1 VFNRKLIAKILLV
14 SFFLFESIQ
23 VAQAVVA
30 PTISSQPTSIV
41 VASGTTSFNL
51 TVTATVNDGGTLSYQ
66 WYKRAHLNDNS
77 PTTLSNTSRISGATT
92 RSLTIGASG
101 AGNTVAASDA
111 GIFYVIVTNTL
122 SGSSLSTTSSNAV
135 VVITLLDE
143 DFRDASLSNSS
154 DWVFTYNNSSYANSA
169 RSLQGGTNSTANEY
183 FQPCLTAASGAAT
196 TVTSG
201 ATEATVGAGTDKTV
215 SVLGSCNGSA
225 LVTTGNGAL
234 RMSSNRLDTKSSAVF
249 TREISTASGL
259 DISFGFASY
268 GGLEGAGTGRTA
280 DGSGFYLKA
289 GSSTDYAPGGA
300 GGAIGY
306 ARRVNETGVDK
317 GLFAIGLDAYG
328 NVGQANHVGNNCAA
342 GTITDFNGTTYTAVN
357 NVTTTANKIAL
368 LGPTGATRLQGYCLM
383 TSPTGTAT
391 TTLSGYSGGS
401 RSITFTNPSVSNR
414 TSGTNSTCTVC
425 KDVRIIVDSSAI
437 ASADRKIYVI
447 VDGTVRYEV
456 NQPQAL
462 KDSSTFKFG
471 FSSAT
476 GGSSIISEF
485 WGINVRTFTGV
496 TAPDRPTSVSAAT
509 ANNVDSSKTISWTAP
524 AAWGI
529 GELASGATGAVNRSY
544 VARIIDSSGNETGW
558 NCATTS
564 TSCTIEGI
572 TSGTYTARVTA
583 INRSGI
589 SSLPSDGSSS
599 FTSTLTVQTT
609 CSTFARIINGSF
621 EDDAIQG
628 TNGETIP
635 LANIGTGTVNEGN
648 YLWRGYN
655 GSTTAEP
662 TMFLNL
668 QESSYASPSATIRR
682 INGWETTSNDGKIEI
697 QRQRSGYEAT
707 ENTYLESAYFDRF
720 GPTPAQGS
728 YWAELNAD
736 EIGALYQ
743 DIITVPNT
751 IMRWSIKHRGREE
764 EDEEMQVKIGATN
777 STTAQVP
784 IARRTPNTI
793 WGTTPPTSWSTDSG
807 YTSSSTITGRLSSGW
822 VEYQGSY
829 TIPANQTTTRF
840 SFESNTPGSVA
851 NFLDDIVFTPLAAC
865 PDLVVGTASTSQT
878 VNVLLNDYGYELN
891 TLAVINASQ
900 VSGPTVSA
908 VTFSGNNI
916 TFTPPSNFNANSDPI
931 VISYT
936 FRNGSNSNEISSAR
950 LTIIGSCNSMGQL
963 QNGDFETP
971 VVEFAGS
978 GSILEDAFE
987 SPGTSPFWIATQSDD
1002 PRIEVW
1008 RQPVAGT
1015 DGGAISDSSDSYA
1028 KSGRQLAELAV
1039 TAHTDG
1045 IYQDLPT
1052 VEGAVIRYKFSHHR
1066 RSSPPADDP
1075 DAIPE
1080 PVVPDEMQVRIGAT
1094 NSPSVNVPLT
1104 HRSNNATQSI
1114 ASNGFLITSDNF
1126 WHDYSGAYVA
1136 GTEGTTRI
1144 QFAGVSSGGGFS
1156 DGGNLIDAIEFSTLL
1171 VCPFTRTVVSGNS
1184 LNINVFDIDG
1194 DSVLDTEDSRG
1205 TTQSNICDTTND
1217 VSGGCTTAS
1226 ITVSGLAGAT
1236 ATVLADSS
1244 GRSLQFTAPSG
1255 VTTQTT
1261 VQVQISIRNEFSDIS
1276 SGTITFQVVPEGSQ
1290 RGINRYP
1297 IDPRVTS
1304 ANIRSVNLT
1313 SISNTNIYTCIDL
1326 VTANNSTEVDTS
1338 NTAPTLEVSDGG
1350 VQTSSNSA
1358 RSLTIR
1364 GSLADSR
1371 DAIRGLRINAQGANP
1386 VMDTSGTS
1394 RWLLIRMRAL
1404 NENDPTAP
1412 TCSTVNRTWIEL
1424 SPLKLTRVKKVVVSL
1439 QKKP

>member
-1 VFNRKLIAKILLV
+1 VFSRKLTAKILLL

-30 PTISSQPTSIV
+30 PTITSQPTSIV
-41 VASGTTSFNL
+41 VLSGTTSFNL

-169 RSLQGGTNSTANEY
+169 QSLQGGTASTANEY
-183 FQPCLTAASGAAT
+183 FQPCLTAASGTAT

-201 ATEATVGAGTDKTV
+201 ATEATVGAGNDKTV

-268 GGLEGAGTGRTA
+268 GGLEGAGTGGTA

-306 ARRVNETGVDK
+306 ARRLSENGVHQ

-328 NVGQANHVGNNCAA
+328 NVGQANHVGTNCAA
-342 GTITDFNGTTYTAVN
+342 NATIPDFNNTTYTAVA
-357 NVTTTANKIAL
+357 NVATTSNKIAL

-383 TSPTGTAT
+383 ASPTGTSS

-401 RSITFTNPSVSNR
+401 RSITFMNPSVSNR
-414 TSGTNSTCTVC
+414 TSGTNNTCTVC

-437 ASADRKIYVI
+437 ASTDRKIYVI

-496 TAPDRPTSVSAAT
+496 TAPDRPTSVSTAT

-558 NCATTS
+558 NCTTTS

-599 FTSTLTVQTT
+599 FTSTLTVQTS
-609 CSTFARIINGSF
+609 CSTFARIVNGSF
-621 EDDAIQG
+621 EDAAVESTG
-628 TNGETIP
+628 GATIA
-635 LANIGTGTVNEGN
+635 LSSIGTGTNASGN

-655 GSTTAEP
+655 GDSTAEP

-668 QESSYASPSATIRR
+668 QESSYASPSTTIRR
-682 INGWETTSNDGKIEI
+682 INGWETTASDGKIEI

-707 ENTYLESAYFDRF
+707 ANTSSEDLYFDNY

-736 EIGALYQ
+736 AIGALYQ
-743 DIITVPNT
+743 DLATVPNT
-751 IMRWSIKHRGREE
+751 IMRWSIKHRGRQER
-764 EDEEMQVKIGATN
+764 DESMQVKIGPTN
-777 STTAQVP
+777 STTAQSP
-784 IARRTPNTI
+784 TARRTPNTI
-793 WGTTPPTSWSTDSG
+793 WESTAPTSWSADSG
-807 YTSSSTITGRLSSGW
+807 YTSSSTITSRLSSGW

-840 SFESNTPGSVA
+840 SFESETQGSTA
-851 NFLDDIVFTPLAAC
+851 NLLDDIVFTPLAAC

-900 VSGPTVSA
+900 VSGPTVSS

-916 TFTPPSNFNANSDPI
+916 TFTPPSNFDANSAPI

-950 LTIIGSCNSMGQL
+950 LIITGSCNSIGQL

-971 VVEFAGS
+971 VGTAGGAS
-978 GSILEDAFE
+978 NPSDASA
-987 SPGTSPFWIATQSDD
+987 SPSTSPFWLASLSNDRT
-1002 PRIEVW
+1002 IEIW
-1008 RQPVAGT
+1008 RQPVTEGS
-1015 DGGAISDSSDSYA
+1015 DGSLMSAPSNSYA
-1028 KSGRQLAELAV
+1028 KSGEQLAELAPNTPGNGV
-1039 TAHTDG
+1039 
-1045 IYQDLPT
+1045 YQDLPT
-1052 VEGAVIRYKFSHHR
+1052 VEGAVIRYRLSHHR
-1066 RSSPPADDP
+1066 RGSSGSD
-1075 DAIPE
+1075 
-1080 PVVPDEMQVRIGAT
+1080 VMNVKIGAT

-1114 ASNGFLITSDNF
+1114 ANNGNLTASDNY
-1126 WHDYSGAYVA
+1126 WHDYSGVYVA
-1136 GTEGTTRI
+1136 GTEGTTRFE
-1144 QFAGVSSGGGFS
+1144 FAGVSSATGGGS
-1156 DGGNLIDAIEFSTLL
+1156 GNLLDAIEFSTLL

-1184 LNINVFDIDG
+1184 LNVNVFDVDG
-1194 DSVLDTEDSRG
+1194 DSILDTEDSRG
-1205 TTQSNICDTTND
+1205 TTQSNICAPSND

-1236 ATVLADSS
+1236 ATVLANSS

-1255 VTTQTT
+1255 VTTQTS
-1261 VQVQISIRNEFSDIS
+1261 VQVQFSIRNEFSDIS
-1276 SGTITFQVVPEGSQ
+1276 SGTITIQVVPEGSQ

-1297 IDPRVTS
+1297 IDPRVSS

-1313 SISNTNIYTCIDL
+1313 SSSTTNIFTCIDL
-1326 VTANNSTEVDTS
+1326 VVANNSTEVVTS
-1338 NTAPTLEVSDGG
+1338 GTAPTLAISSGG
-1350 VQTSSNSA
+1350 TQASANSS

-1364 GSLADSR
+1364 GTLANNQA
-1371 DAIRGLRINAQGANP
+1371 AISGLRVNAQGANP
-1386 VMDTSGTS
+1386 IIETNGSS

-1404 NENDPTAP
+1404 NENDSTTT
-1412 TCSTVNRTWIEL
+1412 TCSSVNRTWIEL
-1424 SPLKLTRVKKVVVSL
+1424 SPLKLSRIKKITVSL
-1439 QKKP
+1439 NKKQ

>member
-1 VFNRKLIAKILLV
+1 MFTRKFTATILLV

-30 PTISSQPTSIV
+30 PTITSQPTSIV
-41 VASGTTSFNL
+41 VSSGTTSFNL

-122 SGSSLSTTSSNAV
+122 SGSTLSTTSSNAV

-154 DWVFTYNNSSYANSA
+154 DWVFTYNNSDYANFA
-169 RSLQGGTNSTANEY
+169 RSLEGGTASTANEY

-201 ATEATVGAGTDKTV
+201 DTEATVGAGNDKTV
-215 SVLGSCNGSA
+215 DVLGSCNGSN
-225 LVTTGNGAL
+225 LVTAGNGAL

-268 GGLEGAGTGRTA
+268 GGLEGAGTGGTA

-306 ARRVNETGVDK
+306 ARRVSENGVAQ

-328 NVGQANHVGNNCAA
+328 NVGQANHVGEDCANA
-342 GTITDFNGTTYTAVN
+342 SETDYSITDFNSATYTAVD
-357 NVTTTANKIAL
+357 NVSTTANKIAL

-383 TSPTGTAT
+383 ASPTGTAT

-401 RSITFTNPSVSNR
+401 RSITFMNPSVSNR

-529 GELASGATGAVNRSY
+529 GELASGATGAVDRSY

-558 NCATTS
+558 NCTTTS

-599 FTSTLTVQTT
+599 FTSTLTVQTS
-609 CSTFARIINGSF
+609 CSTFARIVNGSF
-621 EDDAIQG
+621 EDAAVQSTG
-628 TNGETIP
+628 GATIA
-635 LANIGTGTVNEGN
+635 LSSIGTGTNASGN

-655 GSTTAEP
+655 GASTNEP

-668 QESSYASPSATIRR
+668 QESSYASPSTTIRR
-682 INGWETTSNDGKIEI
+682 INGWETTASDGKIEI

-707 ENTYLESAYFDRF
+707 STTYQQSLYYDKY

-736 EIGALYQ
+736 AIGALYQ
-743 DIITVPNT
+743 DLATVPNT
-751 IMRWSIKHRGREE
+751 IMRWSIKHRGRKEI
-764 EDEEMQVKIGATN
+764 DESMQVKIGPTN
-777 STTAQVP
+777 STTAQSAT
-784 IARRTPNTI
+784 ARRTPNTI
-793 WGTTPPTSWSTDSG
+793 WGSTPPTSWSADSG
-807 YTSSSTITGRLSSGW
+807 YTSSSTITDRLSSGW

-829 TIPANQTTTRF
+829 TIPASQTTTRF
-840 SFESNTPGSVA
+840 SFESITAGSVA
-851 NFLDDIVFTPLAAC
+851 NLLDDIVFTPLAAC

-900 VSGPTVSA
+900 VSGPTVSS

-916 TFTPPSNFNANSDPI
+916 TFTPPSNFDANSAPI

-950 LTIIGSCNSMGQL
+950 LVITGSCNSIGQL

-971 VVEFAGS
+971 VGTAGGAS
-978 GSILEDAFE
+978 TSSDA
-987 SPGTSPFWIATQSDD
+987 SATPSASPFWLATLSND
-1002 PRIEVW
+1002 RNIEIW
-1008 RQPVAGT
+1008 RQPVTEGS
-1015 DGGAISDSSDSYA
+1015 DGSVMSQPSNSYA
-1028 KSGRQLAELAV
+1028 KSGEQLAELAPNIAGNGV
-1039 TAHTDG
+1039 
-1045 IYQDLPT
+1045 YQDLPT
-1052 VEGAVIRYKFSHHR
+1052 VEGAVIRYRLSHHR
-1066 RSSPPADDP
+1066 RGSSGSD
-1075 DAIPE
+1075 
-1080 PVVPDEMQVRIGAT
+1080 VMNVKIGAT

-1114 ASNGFLITSDNF
+1114 ANNGNLTASDNY
-1126 WHDYSGAYVA
+1126 WHDYSGVYVA
-1136 GTEGTTRI
+1136 GTEGTTRFE
-1144 QFAGVSSGGGFS
+1144 FAGVSSATGGGS
-1156 DGGNLIDAIEFSTLL
+1156 GNLLDAIEFSTLL

-1184 LNINVFDIDG
+1184 LNVNVFDVDG
-1194 DSVLDTEDSRG
+1194 DSTVDTEDSRG
-1205 TTQSNICDTTND
+1205 TTQSNICATSND

-1236 ATVLADSS
+1236 ATVLASSS

-1261 VQVQISIRNEFSDIS
+1261 VQVQFSIRNEFSDIS

-1297 IDPRVTS
+1297 IDPRATS

-1313 SISNTNIYTCIDL
+1313 SSSNTNIYTCIDL
-1326 VTANNSTEVDTS
+1326 VTANNSTVVVTS
-1338 NTAPTLEVSDGG
+1338 STAPTLAISSGG
-1350 VQTSSNSA
+1350 TQTSTNSS

-1364 GSLADSR
+1364 GTLANNQA
-1371 DAIRGLRINAQGANP
+1371 AISGLRVDAQGANP
-1386 VMDTSGTS
+1386 IIETNGIS

-1404 NENDPTAP
+1404 NENDSTT

-1424 SPLKLTRVKKVVVSL
+1424 SPLKLSRIKKVTVSL
-1439 QKKP
+1439 DKKQ

>member
-1 VFNRKLIAKILLV
+1 MISRKLTAKILLV

-23 VAQAVVA
+23 FAHAVVA

-122 SGSSLSTTSSNAV
+122 SGSSLSATSSNAV

-154 DWVFTYNNSSYANSA
+154 DWVFTYNNSTYANSA
-169 RSLQGGTNSTANEY
+169 QLLQGGSYSTANEY
-183 FQPCLTAASGAAT
+183 FQPCLTAAGGSAT

-201 ATEATVGAGTDKTV
+201 DTEATVGAGTDKTV
-215 SVLGSCNGSA
+215 SVLGSCNESA

-268 GGLEGAGTGRTA
+268 GGLEGNNTGGNNTGRTA

-328 NVGQANHVGNNCAA
+328 NVGQANHVGTNCAA
-342 GTITDFNGTTYTAVN
+342 GTITDFNNTTYTAVN
-357 NVTTTANKIAL
+357 NVSTTANKIAL

-383 TSPTGTAT
+383 TSPTGNAT

-414 TSGTNSTCTVC
+414 TSGTNNTCTVC

-529 GELASGATGAVNRSY
+529 GELASGATGAVDRSY

-558 NCATTS
+558 NCTTTS

-599 FTSTLTVQTT
+599 FTSTLTVQTS
-609 CSTFARIINGSF
+609 CSTFARIVNGSF
-621 EDDAIQG
+621 EDAAIESTGGQTIALSSITTG
-628 TNGETIP
+628 TNES
-635 LANIGTGTVNEGN
+635 GN

-655 GSTTAEP
+655 GATTTEP

-668 QESSYASPSATIRR
+668 QQSSYDSPSETIRR
-682 INGWETTSNDGKIEI
+682 INGWQTTTEDGKIEI
-697 QRQRSGYEAT
+697 QRQRSDHEAT
-707 ENTYLESAYFDRF
+707 ADTYLLDAYFDRY
-720 GPTPAQGS
+720 GPTPAHGS

-736 EIGALYQ
+736 EVGALYQ
-743 DIITVPNT
+743 DVATVPNT
-751 IMRWSIKHRGREE
+751 IMRWSIKHRGRKEIN
-764 EDEEMQVKIGATN
+764 EEMQVKIGTTS
-777 STTAQVP
+777 STTAQSA

-793 WGTTPPTSWSTDSG
+793 WGSTPPTSWSADSG
-807 YTSSSTITGRLSSGW
+807 YTSSSTITDRLSSGW

-840 SFESNTPGSVA
+840 SFESITPGSVA
-851 NFLDDIVFTPLAAC
+851 NLLDDIIFTPLAAC

-900 VSGPTVSA
+900 ISGPTVSS

-916 TFTPPSNFNANSDPI
+916 TFTPPSNFNANSAPI

-936 FRNGSNSNEISSAR
+936 FRNGNNSNEISSAR
-950 LTIIGSCNSMGQL
+950 LIITGSCSSIGQL
-963 QNGDFETP
+963 QNGGFEAPTVTAGDYSITSDASATP
-971 VVEFAGS
+971 SA
-978 GSILEDAFE
+978 
-987 SPGTSPFWIATQSDD
+987 SPFWLATLSND
-1002 PRIEVW
+1002 RNVEIW
-1008 RQPVAGT
+1008 RQPEFEGS
-1015 DGGAISDSSDSYA
+1015 DGSVISGPSDSYA
-1028 KSGRQLAELAV
+1028 KSGEQLAELAPNNV
-1039 TAHTDG
+1039 G
-1045 IYQDLPT
+1045 NGVYQDLPT
-1052 VEGAVIRYKFSHHR
+1052 VEGAVIRYIFSHHR
-1066 RSSPPADDP
+1066 RGSSGSD
-1075 DAIPE
+1075 
-1080 PVVPDEMQVRIGAT
+1080 VMNVKIGAT

-1104 HRSNNATQSI
+1104 HQSNNATQSI
-1114 ASNGFLITSDNF
+1114 ASNGNLTASDDY
-1126 WHDYSGAYVA
+1126 WHDYSGVYVA
-1136 GTEGTTRI
+1136 GTESTTRFEFTGI
-1144 QFAGVSSGGGFS
+1144 SSADGGSSG
-1156 DGGNLIDAIEFSTLL
+1156 NLLDAIEFSTLL

-1184 LNINVFDIDG
+1184 LNVNVFDVDG
-1194 DSVLDTEDSRG
+1194 DSTVDTEDSRG
-1205 TTQSNICDTTND
+1205 TTQSNICATSND

-1236 ATVLADSS
+1236 ATVLASSS

-1261 VQVQISIRNEFSDIS
+1261 VQVQFSIRNEFSDIS

-1297 IDPRVTS
+1297 IDPRATS

-1313 SISNTNIYTCIDL
+1313 SSSNTNIYTCIDL
-1326 VTANNSTEVDTS
+1326 VTANNSTEVETS
-1338 NTAPTLEVSDGG
+1338 NTAPTLSISSGG
-1350 VQTSSNSA
+1350 TQTSTNSS

-1364 GSLADSR
+1364 GTLANNQS
-1371 DAIRGLRINAQGANP
+1371 AISGLRANAQGANP
-1386 VMDTSGTS
+1386 IMDTSGTS

-1404 NENDPTAP
+1404 NENDSTTT

-1424 SPLKLTRVKKVVVSL
+1424 SPLRLSRIKKVVVSL
-1439 QKKP
+1439 QKKS

>member
-1 VFNRKLIAKILLV
+1 MISRKLTAKILLV

-23 VAQAVVA
+23 FAHAVVA

-154 DWVFTYNNSSYANSA
+154 DWVFTYNNSSYANTSRA
-169 RSLQGGTNSTANEY
+169 LQGGTSSTANEY

-201 ATEATVGAGTDKTV
+201 ATEATVGAGNDKTV
-215 SVLGSCNGSA
+215 SVLGSCNGLA

-289 GSSTDYAPGGA
+289 GSSTDYVPGGA

-357 NVTTTANKIAL
+357 NVSTTANKIAL

-383 TSPTGTAT
+383 TSPTGNAT

-414 TSGTNSTCTVC
+414 TSGTNNTCTVC

-509 ANNVDSSKTISWTAP
+509 ANNVDSSKTISWSAP

-529 GELASGATGAVNRSY
+529 GELASGATGAVDRSY

-558 NCATTS
+558 NCTTTS

-628 TNGETIP
+628 TNGETIA
-635 LANIGTGTVNEGN
+635 LAAIGTGTVNGEN

-655 GSTTAEP
+655 GSTTNEP

-668 QESSYASPSATIRR
+668 QQSSYTTPSEDIRR
-682 INGWETTSNDGKIEI
+682 INGWQTTSSDGKIEI

-707 ENTYLESAYFDRF
+707 PNTYEQSSYYDKY
-720 GPTPAQGS
+720 GPTPAQGR

-736 EIGALYQ
+736 QIGALYQ
-743 DIITVPNT
+743 DVTTVPNT
-751 IMRWSIKHRGREE
+751 IMRWSIKHRGRQET
-764 EDEEMQVKIGATN
+764 DESMQVKIGTTN

-793 WGTTPPTSWSTDSG
+793 WGSTPPTSWSADSG
-807 YTSSSTITGRLSSGW
+807 YTSSSTITSRLSSGW
-822 VEYQGSY
+822 REYQGSY

-840 SFESNTPGSVA
+840 SFESITAGSVA
-851 NFLDDIVFTPLAAC
+851 NLLDDIVFTPLAAC

-900 VSGPTVSA
+900 VSGPTVSS
-908 VTFSGNNI
+908 VSFSGNNI
-916 TFTPPSNFNANSDPI
+916 TFTPPSNFDANSAPI

-950 LTIIGSCNSMGQL
+950 LIITGSCNSIGQL

-971 VVEFAGS
+971 VVEAGS
-978 GSILEDAFE
+978 FSISPDASA
-987 SPGTSPFWIATQSDD
+987 SPSASPFWLATLTND
-1002 PRIEVW
+1002 RNIEIW
-1008 RQPVAGT
+1008 RQPAAGT
-1015 DGGAISDSSDSYA
+1015 DGNEMPDPSLSYA
-1028 KSGRQLAELAV
+1028 KSGEQLAELAPNIV
-1039 TAHTDG
+1039 GNG

-1066 RSSPPADDP
+1066 RGWADTSEP
-1075 DAIPE
+1075 D
-1080 PVVPDEMQVRIGAT
+1080 VMQVKIGAT

-1104 HRSNNATQSI
+1104 HRSNNAMQSI
-1114 ASNGFLITSDNF
+1114 ENDGNLTASDNY
-1126 WHDYSGAYVA
+1126 WHDYTGAYVA
-1136 GTEGTTRI
+1136 GSEGTTR
-1144 QFAGVSSGGGFS
+1144 FEFTGVTSAFGDSSG
-1156 DGGNLIDAIEFSTLL
+1156 NLLDAIEFSTLL

-1184 LNINVFDIDG
+1184 LNINVFDVDR
-1194 DSVLDTEDSRG
+1194 DSILDTEDSRG
-1205 TTQSNICDTTND
+1205 TSQSNICATTND

-1236 ATVLADSS
+1236 ATVLANSS
-1244 GRSLQFTAPSG
+1244 GRSLRFTAPSG
-1255 VTTQTT
+1255 VTNQTS
-1261 VQVQISIRNEFSDIS
+1261 VQVQFSIRNEFSDIS

-1297 IDPRVTS
+1297 IDPRATT

-1313 SISNTNIYTCIDL
+1313 SSSNTNIFTCIDL

-1338 NTAPTLEVSDGG
+1338 NTAPTLSISSGG
-1350 VQTSSNSA
+1350 TQTSANSS

-1364 GSLADSR
+1364 GTLANNQS
-1371 DAIRGLRINAQGANP
+1371 AISGLRVNAEGANRI
-1386 VMDTSGTS
+1386 MDTSGTS

-1404 NENDPTAP
+1404 NENDSTTT

-1424 SPLKLTRVKKVVVSL
+1424 SPLRLSRIKKVVVSL
-1439 QKKP
+1439 QKKS

>member
-1 VFNRKLIAKILLV
+1 MVAKKLITKSILIVLFV
-14 SFFLFESIQ
+14 VESFNI
-23 VAQAVVA
+23 AQAVVA

-41 VASGTTSFNL
+41 VSSGSTSFNL

-66 WYKRAHLNDNS
+66 WYKKAHLNDSS
-77 PTTLSNTSRISGATT
+77 PTTLSNTSRISGSTS

-101 AGNTVAASDA
+101 SANTVAASDA
-111 GIFYVIVTNTL
+111 GIYYVTVTNTL
-122 SGSSLSTTSSNAV
+122 TSSTASTTSSNAV
-135 VVITLLDE
+135 VVVTLLDE

-154 DWVFTYNNSSYANSA
+154 DWVFTYNNSNYGNSA
-169 RSLQGGTNSTANEY
+169 HALQSGTSTANEY
-183 FQPCLTAASGAAT
+183 FQPCLTASGGTAT

-201 ATEATVGAGTDKTV
+201 NTEATVGAGTDKTV
-215 SVLGSCNGSA
+215 STLGSCNGSA

-268 GGLEGAGTGRTA
+268 GGLEGAGTGGTA

-306 ARRVNETGVDK
+306 ARRSGENGVDR

-328 NVGQANHVGNNCAA
+328 NVGQANHVGSNCTA
-342 GTITDFNGTTYTAVN
+342 GTITDFNNTTYTAVN
-357 NVTTTANKIAL
+357 NVSTTANKIAL
-368 LGPTGATRLQGYCLM
+368 LGPTGTTRQQGYCLM

-401 RSITFTNPSVSNR
+401 RSITFMNPSVSNR

-496 TAPDRPTSVSAAT
+496 TAPDRPTSVSTAT

-529 GELASGATGAVNRSY
+529 GELASGATGAVDRSY

-558 NCATTS
+558 NCTTTS

-599 FTSTLTVQTT
+599 FTSTLTVQTS
-609 CSTFARIINGSF
+609 CSTFSRLINGSF
-621 EDDAIQG
+621 EDAAIQSTG
-628 TNGETIP
+628 GETIA
-635 LANIGTGTVNEGN
+635 LSDIGAGTNASGN
-648 YLWRGYN
+648 YLWRSYN
-655 GSTTAEP
+655 AATVSSEP

-668 QESSYASPSATIRR
+668 QESSYASPSTTIRR
-682 INGWETTSNDGKIEI
+682 INGWETTATGGKIEL
-697 QRQRSGYEAT
+697 QRQRSGYEA
-707 ENTYLESAYFDRF
+707 SAARSGETLYYDKY
-720 GPTPAQGS
+720 GPTPAHGS

-736 EIGALYQ
+736 NTGALYQ
-743 DIITVPNT
+743 ELTTVPNT
-751 IMRWSIKHRGREE
+751 IMRWSIKHRGRQES
-764 EDEEMQVKIGATN
+764 DEQMKVKIG
-777 STTAQVP
+777 TTSSQSDQTP

-793 WGTTPPTSWSTDSG
+793 FGSTPPTSWSLDSS
-807 YTSSSTITGRLSSGW
+807 YSSNSTITSRLSSGW

-829 TIPANQTTTRF
+829 TIPAGQTTTRF
-840 SFESNTPGSVA
+840 QFESVTAGATA
-851 NFLDDIVFTPLAAC
+851 NLLDDIIFTPLAAC
-865 PDLVVGTASTSQT
+865 PDLVVGSASTSQS

-900 VSGPTVSA
+900 ISGANLSSLS
-908 VTFSGNNI
+908 FSGNNI
-916 TFTPPSNFNANSDPI
+916 TFTPPAGFNSNSAPI

-936 FRNGSNSNEISSAR
+936 FRNGGNSNEISSAR
-950 LTIIGSCNSMGQL
+950 LIITGSCSTIGQL
-963 QNGDFETP
+963 QNGDFEAP
-971 VVEFAGS
+971 
-978 GSILEDAFE
+978 ILTGRNDIVSDASA
-987 SPGTSPFWIATQSDD
+987 SPGTSPFWLAKLSTD
-1002 PRIEVW
+1002 RNIEIW
-1008 RQPVAGT
+1008 RQPESEAADGT
-1015 DGGAISDSSDSYA
+1015 AFSGPADSYA
-1028 KSGRQLAELAV
+1028 KSGEQLAELAPNQ
-1039 TAHTDG
+1039 AGNG

-1066 RSSPPADDP
+1066 RGSSGSDVMN
-1075 DAIPE
+1075 IE
-1080 PVVPDEMQVRIGAT
+1080 IGAT
-1094 NSPSVNVPLT
+1094 NATNINVPLT

-1114 ASNGFLITSDNF
+1114 ASNGNLTASDNY
-1126 WHDYSGAYVA
+1126 WHDYAGVYVA
-1136 GTEGTTRI
+1136 GTEGTTRFEFTGI
-1144 QFAGVSSGGGFS
+1144 SSATSGGS
-1156 DGGNLIDAIEFSTLL
+1156 GNLLDAIEFSTLL

-1184 LNINVFDIDG
+1184 LNVNVFDIDG
-1194 DSVLDTEDSRG
+1194 DETLDSEDSRG
-1205 TTQSNICDTTND
+1205 TSESNICAPSND
-1217 VSGGCTTAS
+1217 LAGGCTTPTL
-1226 ITVSGLAGAT
+1226 TVSGLAGAT
-1236 ATVLADSS
+1236 ATVLANSD
-1244 GRSLQFTAPSG
+1244 GRSIQFTAPANVSS
-1255 VTTQTT
+1255 QTT
-1261 VQVQISIRNEFSDIS
+1261 VTVSFSIRNEYGDIS
-1276 SGTITFQVVPEGSQ
+1276 SGSITFEVVPEGSQ
-1290 RGINRYP
+1290 RGITRFP
-1297 IDPRVTS
+1297 IDPRATT
-1304 ANIRSVNLT
+1304 ANLRSINLNST
-1313 SISNTNIYTCIDL
+1313 QTTNIFTCIDL
-1326 VTANNSTEVDTS
+1326 VTANNSTTVETS
-1338 NTAPTLEVSDGG
+1338 ASAPTLAVGSGG
-1350 VQTSSNSA
+1350 TQTTSNST

-1364 GSLADSR
+1364 GTLANNQS
-1371 DAIRGLRINAQGANP
+1371 AITGLRVNAQGVNP
-1386 VMDTSGTS
+1386 ILPSDGSS

-1404 NENDPTAP
+1404 NDNDTTTT
-1412 TCSTVNRTWIEL
+1412 TCSSVNRTWIEL
-1424 SPLKLTRVKKVVVSL
+1424 SPLNLTRAKRVVVSL
-1439 QKKP
+1439 EKR

>member
-1 VFNRKLIAKILLV
+1 MFSRKLTANILLV
-14 SFFLFESIQ
+14 SFFLFETVY

-30 PTISSQPTSIV
+30 PTITSQPTSIV

-51 TVTATVNDGGTLSYQ
+51 TVTASVNDGGTLSYQ

-77 PTTLSNTSRISGATT
+77 PITLSNTSRISGATT

-122 SGSSLSTTSSNAV
+122 SESTLSTTSSNAV
-135 VVITLLDE
+135 AVITLLDE
-143 DFRDASLSNSS
+143 DFRDASISNSS
-154 DWVFTYNNSSYANSA
+154 DWVFTYNNSTYANSA
-169 RSLQGGTNSTANEY
+169 RALQGGTNSTANEY

-201 ATEATVGAGTDKTV
+201 NTEATVGAGTDKTV
-215 SVLGSCNGSA
+215 SALGSCNGSA

-234 RMSSNRLDTKSSAVF
+234 RMSSNRLETKASAVY

-268 GGLEGAGTGRTA
+268 GGLEGQGTGRTA

-306 ARRVNETGVDK
+306 ARRTSENGVDK

-328 NVGQANHVGNNCAA
+328 NVGQADHVGTNCAA
-342 GTITDFNGTTYTAVN
+342 GTITDFNNTTYTAVA
-357 NVTTTANKIAL
+357 NVATTSNKIAL
-368 LGPTGATRLQGYCLM
+368 LGPTGTTRQQGYCLM
-383 TSPTGTAT
+383 TSPTGNSS

-414 TSGTNSTCTVC
+414 TSGENSTCTVC

-437 ASADRKIYVI
+437 ASSDRKIYVI

-496 TAPDRPTSVSAAT
+496 TAPDRPTSVSTTT

-558 NCATTS
+558 NCTTTS

-599 FTSTLTVQTT
+599 FTSTLTVQTS
-609 CSTFARIINGSF
+609 CSTFARIVNGSF
-621 EDDAIQG
+621 EDAAVESTGGQTIALSSIATG
-628 TNGETIP
+628 TN
-635 LANIGTGTVNEGN
+635 ASGN

-655 GSTTAEP
+655 GSSTDEP

-668 QESSYASPSATIRR
+668 QESSYASPSTTIRR
-682 INGWETTSNDGKIEI
+682 INGWETTASGDKIEI
-697 QRQRSGYEAT
+697 QRQRIGYEAT
-707 ENTYLESAYFDRF
+707 ATTSAETLYWDKY

-736 EIGALYQ
+736 AVGALYQ
-743 DIITVPNT
+743 DLVTVPNT
-751 IMRWSIKHRGREE
+751 IMRWSIKHRGRLDS
-764 EDEEMQVKIGATN
+764 DESMQVKIGPTAT
-777 STTAQVP
+777 TTAQTAT
-784 IARRTPNTI
+784 ARRTPNTI
-793 WGTTPPTSWSTDSG
+793 WGSTAPTSWSADSG
-807 YTSSSTITGRLSSGW
+807 YTSSSTITSRLSSGW

-840 SFESNTPGSVA
+840 SFESITAGGLGNL
-851 NFLDDIVFTPLAAC
+851 LDDIVFTPLAAC

-900 VSGPTVSA
+900 LSGPTVSS
-908 VTFSGNNI
+908 VTFSGNDI
-916 TFTPPSNFNANSDPI
+916 TFTPPSNFNANSAPI

-950 LTIIGSCNSMGQL
+950 LIITGSCNSIGQL
-963 QNGDFETP
+963 QNGDFERP
-971 VVEFAGS
+971 AVLSAGGDSIIPDASADS
-978 GSILEDAFE
+978 GA
-987 SPGTSPFWIATQSDD
+987 SPFWLAKLTND
-1002 PRIEVW
+1002 RNIELW
-1008 RQPVAGT
+1008 RQPANEGT
-1015 DGGAISDSSDSYA
+1015 DGSQMSAPSNSYA
-1028 KSGRQLAELAV
+1028 KSGEQLAELAPNIAGNGV
-1039 TAHTDG
+1039 
-1045 IYQDLPT
+1045 YQDLPT
-1052 VEGAVIRYKFSHHR
+1052 VEGAVIRYRLSHHR
-1066 RSSPPADDP
+1066 RGSSGSD
-1075 DAIPE
+1075 
-1080 PVVPDEMQVRIGAT
+1080 VMNVKIGST
-1094 NSPSVNVPLT
+1094 NSPSVNVPLS
-1104 HRSNNATQSI
+1104 HRSNNATRSI
-1114 ASNGFLITSDNF
+1114 ASNGNLTADDNY
-1126 WHDYSGAYVA
+1126 WHDYSGVYVA
-1136 GTEGTTRI
+1136 GTESTTRFE
-1144 QFAGVSSGGGFS
+1144 FAGVSSASGGGS
-1156 DGGNLIDAIEFSTLL
+1156 GNLIDAIEFSTLL

-1184 LNINVFDIDG
+1184 LNVNVFDVDG
-1194 DSVLDTEDSRG
+1194 DSILDTEDSRG
-1205 TTQSNICDTTND
+1205 TTQSNICATSND

-1236 ATVLADSS
+1236 ATVLANSS

-1255 VTTQTT
+1255 VATQTA
-1261 VQVQISIRNEFSDIS
+1261 VQVQFSIRNEFSDIS

-1297 IDPRVTS
+1297 IDPRASS

-1313 SISNTNIYTCIDL
+1313 SSSTANILTCIDL
-1326 VTANNSTEVDTS
+1326 VVANNSTEVVS
-1338 NTAPTLEVSDGG
+1338 SSTAPTLAVSSGG
-1350 VQTSSNSA
+1350 TQASANSS

-1364 GSLADSR
+1364 GTLANNQA
-1371 DAIRGLRINAQGANP
+1371 AISGLRVNAQGANP
-1386 VMDTSGTS
+1386 IIETNGSS

-1404 NENDPTAP
+1404 NENDSTT

-1424 SPLKLTRVKKVVVSL
+1424 SPLNLSRVKKITVSL
-1439 QKKP
+1439 NKK